1 MFPNILKT
9 SKIIPTHKKDS
20 KLNYLNYCLIFLLS
34 NIDKILE
41 RIMYNRLYT
50 FFEKSKLIYSFQISL
65 RQKHSATHALIYL
78 TELIRK
84 QLDDGN
90 YVCGIFVNF
99 QKAFDTVDH
108 NILYSIRT
116 ISNKGFAS
124 YLTNRNQFV
133 NKWV

>member
-1 MFPNILKT
+1 
-9 SKIIPTHKKDS
+9 
-20 KLNYLNYCLIFLLS
+20 
-34 NIDKILE
+34 
-41 RIMYNRLYT
+41 MYNRLYT